1 MRIGFTLPPRLG
13 TDAVGKKGK
22 KREKKERNVKLHTL
36 DYDAQAEEYILTES
50 RTTFP
55 ELPRG
60 AVHIT
65 GRKNEYFWD
74 RSPHPERDG
83 GITAADLCLYM
94 INNSINDALA
104 YKWDPSQMDMR
115 KILIYGIAGIVLVC
129 VVYAMM

>member
-1 MRIGFTLPPRLG
+1 MRIGFSLPPRLRTNG
-13 TDAVGKKGK
+13 DKK
-22 KREKKERNVKLHTL
+22 KRERKERVVTLHTL
-36 DYDAQAEEYILTES
+36 DYDAQAGEYILTES

-65 GRKNEYFWD
+65 GRRNEYFWD
-74 RSPHPERDG
+74 RAPHPERDG

-94 INNSINDALA
+94 LNNSINDALA

-115 KILIYGIAGIVLVC
+115 KVLVYGIAGIVLVC